1 MNIPSLVVRNI
12 ARRKTRS
19 LLTVIGLGAAIAAVV
34 ALVGIANGFQDEM
47 SQLYG
52 KRGID
57 LIVQTKGGAQQLNNG
72 IDEKLRYDIEKIEV
86 NNEKVVSQV
95 VGGLMDVVSFEK
107 EELYTVIVNGWP
119 LDCPQFNDLK
129 YLEGRRLQKG
139 ETRKVNLGYVLAKN
153 LGKKVGD
160 KVELYAEEYEVVGIF
175 ESFSVYENG
184 CVVLL
189 LEELQRLMDRPGQ
202 VTGFLIDVMPVEG
215 DAKATQDRIVAVNK
229 AIEALSSKLNVTPT
243 QDFVE
248 NVDQIKLGRSM
259 AWIVSAIAVFIGSIG
274 VLNTMVM
281 SVIERTREIG
291 TLRAIGW
298 KRNRVMRMILW
309 ESVFLSIGGA
319 ILGVILAVLLMR
331 ALSNLSWTS
340 GLIAGRTSPGVILQG
355 FTIAI
360 IVGVLGAAYPAYRA
374 ASLSPME
381 ALRKK

>member
-1 MNIPSLVVRNI
+1 MNIPTIVIRNI

-34 ALVGIANGFQDEM
+34 ALVGIATGFQDEM

-52 KRGID
+52 RRGID
-57 LIVQTKGGAQQLNNG
+57 LVVQTKGGAQQLNNG
-72 IDEKLRYDIEKIEV
+72 IDEKLRYDIEKIEIDGQ
-86 NNEKVVSQV
+86 KVVSQV

-119 LDCPQFNDLK
+119 LDCPQFKELK
-129 YLEGRRLQKG
+129 YLHGRALEAG
-139 ETRKVNLGYVLAKN
+139 ENKKANIGYVLADN

-160 KVELYAEEYEVVGIF
+160 KVELYAEEYEIVGIF

-189 LEELQRLMDRPGQ
+189 LDELQRLMDRPGQ
-202 VTGFLIDVMPVEG
+202 VTGFLVDVTPVEG
-215 DAKATQDRIVAVNK
+215 NPKATQDRINAVGQK
-229 AIEALSSKLNVTPT
+229 IEALSSKLNMMPT

-248 NVDQIKLGRSM
+248 NVEQIKLGRSM

-281 SVIERTREIG
+281 SVVERTREIG

-298 KRNRVMRMILW
+298 KRHRVMRMILW
-309 ESVFLSIGGA
+309 ESVILSLAGA
-319 ILGVILAVLLMR
+319 LLGVILAVILMK

-340 GLIAGRTSPGVILQG
+340 GLIAGSTSPGVILQG
-355 FTIAI
+355 LAIAVL
-360 IVGVLGAAYPAYRA
+360 VGVLGAIYPAYRA
-374 ASLSPME
+374 AGLSPME

>member
-1 MNIPSLVVRNI
+1 MNIHSLVIRNI

-57 LIVQTKGGAQQLNNG
+57 LVVQTKGGAQQLNSG
-72 IDEKLRYDIEKIEV
+72 IHEKLRYDIEKIEV
-86 NNEKVVSQV
+86 NGQKVVSQV

-129 YLEGRRLQKG
+129 YLEGRRLEKG

-202 VTGFLIDVMPVEG
+202 VTGFLIDVTPVEN
-215 DAKATQDRIVAVNK
+215 DPQATQDRIVAVNK

-298 KRNRVMRMILW
+298 KRHRVMRMILW
-309 ESVFLSIGGA
+309 ESVFLSFGGA

-340 GLIAGRTSPGVILQG
+340 GLIAGRTSPGVIFQG
-355 FTIAI
+355 FAIAI

>member
-86 NNEKVVSQV
+86 NNQKVVSQV

-215 DAKATQDRIVAVNK
+215 DAKATQDRIVDVSK

-298 KRNRVMRMILW
+298 KRHRVMRMILW
-309 ESVFLSIGGA
+309 ESVFLSFGGA

-340 GLIAGRTSPGVILQG
+340 GLIAGRTSPGVIFQG
-355 FTIAI
+355 FAIAI

-374 ASLSPME
+374 ARLSPME